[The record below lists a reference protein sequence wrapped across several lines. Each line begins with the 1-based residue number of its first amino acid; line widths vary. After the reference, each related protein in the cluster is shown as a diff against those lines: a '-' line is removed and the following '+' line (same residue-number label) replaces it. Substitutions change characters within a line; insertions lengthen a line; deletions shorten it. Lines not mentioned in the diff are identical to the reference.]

1 MQSGF
6 YKPWVVPSFVFWLA
20 ISPNLPDYIVNI
32 LENHLCIKRDS
43 NSYAVRH
50 QVLNLGCLPIPPL
63 MQLRFRPLNR
73 FYITTISFAER
84 FVSFQV
90 TYLPTTLIIRFMVFY
105 IPITTILQII
115 VNWPRLPQGFVNCGF
130 CRVRTYDFFL
140 IREVL

>member
-1 MQSGF
+1 MMYNFNFGSCLT
-6 YKPWVVPSFVFWLA
+6 PRPTAMVFTLLLRT
-20 ISPNLPDYIVNI
+20 ITVI
-32 LENHLCIKRDS
+32 LCIKRDS

-63 MQLRFRPLNR
+63 TQLRFRPLNR

-90 TYLPTTLIIRFMVFY
+90 TYLLTTLIIRSMVFY

-115 VNWPRLPQGFVNCGF
+115 ANCISQS
-130 CRVRTYDFFL
+130 YSL
-140 IREVL
+140 L